1 MINILW
7 EAFHFIEFAILYLL
21 LAAALIV
28 NKRYSSLTD
37 LAAMSA
43 TIIYAFIDEIHQF
56 YVPGRSFS
64 QLDLVKDM
72 VGVITAWILME
83 SYQSRNQED
92 DHETP

>member
-1 MINILW
+1 MVINFLW

-28 NKRYSSLTD
+28 NKRHNTLTD

-43 TIIYAFIDEIHQF
+43 TIVYAFVDEIHQF

-72 VGVITAWILME
+72 AGVVTAWILLE
-83 SYQSRNQED
+83 SIQSSRGQKN
-92 DHETP
+92 DH

>member
-1 MINILW
+1 MINFLW

-28 NKRYSSLTD
+28 NKRHNTLTD

-43 TIIYAFIDEIHQF
+43 TIVYAFVDEIHQF

-72 VGVITAWILME
+72 AGVVTAWILLE
-83 SYQSRNQED
+83 SIQSSRGQKN
-92 DHETP
+92 DH

>member
-1 MINILW
+1 MINFLW

-28 NKRYSSLTD
+28 NKRHNTLTD

-43 TIIYAFIDEIHQF
+43 TIVYAFVDEIHQF

-72 VGVITAWILME
+72 AGVVAAWILLE
-83 SYQSRNQED
+83 SIQSSRRQKN
-92 DHETP
+92 DH